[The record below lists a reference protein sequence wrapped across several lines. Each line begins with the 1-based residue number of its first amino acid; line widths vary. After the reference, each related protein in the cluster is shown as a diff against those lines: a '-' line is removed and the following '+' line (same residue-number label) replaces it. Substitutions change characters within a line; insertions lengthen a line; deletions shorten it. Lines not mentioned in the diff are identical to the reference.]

1 LDGAYRYIEG
11 NGRNGTSTISAK
23 TKMEQKG
30 KKEDNSE
37 KKQRKEDITVS
48 ASHEEWKDLES
59 LITSYRQQC
68 KAMKHFTAKL
78 ERLTRFQQR
87 LTQATGWK
95 SPDDYFI

>member
-1 LDGAYRYIEG
+1 MEIAAMSHYDQEKAE
-11 NGRNGTSTISAK
+11 
-23 TKMEQKG
+23 MEQQE
-30 KKEDNSE
+30 KKEANGE
-37 KKQRKEDITVS
+37 KQHKKDDITI
-48 ASHEEWKDLES
+48 AAPREEWKDVES

-68 KAMKHFTAKL
+68 KAMHHMTPKL